1 MQVHASPCP
10 LRQQILPL
18 LITYI
23 PTAWSA
29 AIFSPL
35 TGYRSLLFS
44 SLVSSV
50 FPTAARGSLLNLQ
63 HAASL
68 LCSKPSEDAP
78 SSQSQCQRLTLTLNG
93 PSPSPLVSSREPSKP
108 SLFRSILST
117 HSDLRA
123 FALAVPSA
131 WPPHKSLP
139 LHICMPPFLP
149 HLLQVFFWFV
159 FCF

>member
-1 MQVHASPCP
+1 MRVHASPCP

-93 PSPSPLVSSREPSKP
+93 LSPSPLVSSREPSKP

-131 WPPHKSLP
+131 WPPRKSLP
-139 LHICMPPFLP
+139 PSYLHASLPPSPPSSFFL
-149 HLLQVFFWFV
+149 FV